1 MLFFSPDLTILFHC
15 FTRYS
20 DYKPMPPPKSS
31 VYKPVPPPKPKP
43 FSSRS
48 NSQPPSMTESNYMN
62 GNYINSQVSQ
72 RKWC

>member
-1 MLFFSPDLTILFHC
+1 
-15 FTRYS
+15 
-20 DYKPMPPPKSS
+20 MPPPKSS

-48 NSQPPSMTESNYMN
+48 NSQLPSMTESNYMN

-72 RKWC
+72 HKWCGSGS